1 MNYTIDE
8 LIEFLDKQIE
18 NNQNLEKVKYFK
30 QLKELL
36 TVLCKE

>member
-8 LIEFLDKQIE
+8 LIEFLDKQME
-18 NNQNLEKVKYFK
+18 SNQNLEKVEYFK

-36 TVLCKE
+36 IVLCKE

>member
-18 NNQNLEKVKYFK
+18 NNQNLEKVEYFK

>member
-36 TVLCKE
+36 ILLCKE